1 MAFPPYLLNTGFIRT
16 RQVIL
21 SGLYIRVPRFS
32 VRRTRRDAESGKAIK
47 ASPAG
52 RCAGLDRPSLASGKK
67 SSRATDEET
76 SGGGSVTGNWDCILP
91 DSENLMREELTT
103 ETPAHGK

>member
-1 MAFPPYLLNTGFIRT
+1 MAAVPPLFVRHT
-16 RQVIL
+16 RK
-21 SGLYIRVPRFS
+21 S
-32 VRRTRRDAESGKAIK
+32 AESGKAVK

-52 RCAGLDRPSLASGKK
+52 RYAGLDRPSLTSGKK
-67 SSRATDEET
+67 YLQATDEET